1 MSVNYLFTWVLI
13 FLRAVGI
20 VVLLPQM
27 AGRSPPIIVRLGLAM
42 ALATLLV
49 GVVPLAPLP
58 ASDWALAVAAGG
70 EVLLGL
76 AFGFVSQM
84 LFSAV
89 ELAGRI
95 ASSEVGL
102 SGSPG
107 MSTPEMSSEPM
118 AAFLSSFAMI
128 LFFLFGGHLLVLSA
142 FARSFV
148 LAPPGHPAF
157 NVDAGNLMI
166 GYTARIIELGVRMSA
181 PFIALNFLV
190 NLAFAALG
198 RAVPR
203 LSVFVLSMP
212 VRGLA
217 GLALLSGAG
226 GLLARYLYGEVSDL
240 PVRLLQLL
248 PPR

>member
-27 AGRSPPIIVRLGLAM
+27 AGRSASDHGPARAGDGPGD
-42 ALATLLV
+42 
-49 GVVPLAPLP
+49 APGGRRP
-58 ASDWALAVAAGG
+58 AGAAAGGDWALAGAGGG

-102 SGSPG
+102 SGAPG

-118 AAFLSSFAMI
+118 ASFLSSFAMV

-142 FARSFV
+142 FARSFA
-148 LAPPGHPAF
+148 LAPPGHPALSLE
-157 NVDAGNLMI
+157 AGNLMI
-166 GYTARIIELGVRMSA
+166 VPRRGSS
-181 PFIALNFLV
+181 
-190 NLAFAALG
+190 NLACG
-198 RAVPR
+198 WPR
-203 LSVFVLSMP
+203 RSWP
-212 VRGLA
+212 
-217 GLALLSGAG
+217 
-226 GLLARYLYGEVSDL
+226 
-240 PVRLLQLL
+240 
-248 PPR
+248 

>member
-1 MSVNYLFTWVLI
+1 
-13 FLRAVGI
+13 
-20 VVLLPQM
+20 
-27 AGRSPPIIVRLGLAM
+27 
-42 ALATLLV
+42 
-49 GVVPLAPLP
+49 
-58 ASDWALAVAAGG
+58 
-70 EVLLGL
+70 
-76 AFGFVSQM
+76 M

-118 AAFLSSFAMI
+118 AAFLSSFALI

-142 FARSFV
+142 FARSFA

-166 GYTARIIELGVRMSA
+166 EYTARIIELGVRMSA

>member
-1 MSVNYLFTWVLI
+1 MSANYLFTWVLI

-20 VVLLPQM
+20 VMLLPQM
-27 AGRSPPIIVRLGLAM
+27 SGRPPPIMVRLGLAM
-42 ALATLLV
+42 ALASLLV
-49 GVVPLAPLP
+49 GVVPAAPLP
-58 ASDWALAVAAGG
+58 AGDWPLIIAAGG

-76 AFGFVSQM
+76 AMGFVGQM

-95 ASSEVGL
+95 ASSEVGM

-107 MSTPEMSSEPM
+107 MNSPDMASEPM
-118 AAFLSSFAMI
+118 AAFLSSFAI
-128 LFFLFGGHLLVLSA
+128 VLFFLFGGHLMVLSA
-142 FARSFV
+142 FARSFT

-157 NVDAGNLMI
+157 NAGAGNLMI
-166 GYTARIIELGVRMSA
+166 DATARIIELGVRMAA

-203 LSVFVLSMP
+203 LSVFILSAP

-217 GLALLSGAG
+217 GLGLLSGAG
-226 GLLARYLYGEVSDL
+226 GLLARYFYAEVSDL
-240 PVRLLQLL
+240 PVKLLQLL
-248 PPR
+248 PPH